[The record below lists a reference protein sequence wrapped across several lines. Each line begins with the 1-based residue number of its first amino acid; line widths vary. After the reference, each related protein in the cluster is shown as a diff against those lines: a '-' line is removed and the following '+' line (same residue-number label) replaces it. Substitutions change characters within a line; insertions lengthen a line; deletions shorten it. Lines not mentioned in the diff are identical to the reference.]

1 MSIPSEI
8 LSTIERLKIELNYIE
23 EQTQHALNLL
33 RPLIEQFPNND
44 LLVQFYGYL
53 NNSLFLVDIYK
64 RRIET
69 IIILLKQ
76 KTISLSKIQS
86 IGEELSDLLG
96 RTVESK
102 IGLENIIR
110 RLETLL

>member
-44 LLVQFYGYL
+44 LL
-53 NNSLFLVDIYK
+53 
-64 RRIET
+64 
-69 IIILLKQ
+69 
-76 KTISLSKIQS
+76 
-86 IGEELSDLLG
+86 
-96 RTVESK
+96 
-102 IGLENIIR
+102 
-110 RLETLL
+110 